1 MDQISMH
8 DPYISEAQ
16 VRQALTRSGLG
27 GLADSLPQGLQTP
40 VQQLTNLSAG
50 QRQLLA
56 IARAIVLDPPILFL
70 DEITANLDSQTEA
83 HCLSVLRAAGKG
95 RLILSVS
102 HRPASLLQ
110 SDRIIL
116 LEDGRIVSQGDPQ
129 TMQKEAPALFHH
141 DSLCDSAFCRAS
153 T

>member
-1 MDQISMH
+1 MEKGWDT
-8 DPYISEAQ
+8 PYKP
-16 VRQALTRSGLG
+16 GLF
-27 GLADSLPQGLQTP
+27 SQG
-40 VQQLTNLSAG
+40 QL
-50 QRQLLA
+50 QLLS
-56 IARAIVLDPPILFL
+56 IARAVAAEPAILLL
-70 DEITANLDSQTEA
+70 DEITANLDSHTEA

-141 DSLCDSAFCRAS
+141 DSLSDFAFCRAS

>member
-1 MDQISMH
+1 M
-8 DPYISEAQ
+8 
-16 VRQALTRSGLG
+16 L
-27 GLADSLPQGLQTP
+27 DS
-40 VQQLTNLSAG
+40 
-50 QRQLLA
+50 
-56 IARAIVLDPPILFL
+56 PILFL
-70 DEITANLDSQTEA
+70 DEITANLDSQTKA

-141 DSLCDSAFCRAS
+141 DSLSDSAFCRAS